1 MLTLKSLF
9 IFILAGIC
17 EIGGGFLVWL
27 WLREGKSGW
36 YGLVGAVVLV
46 AYGVV
51 ATWQPSNFARV
62 YAAYGGIF
70 IIMSMAWGY
79 YLDGFRPDRF
89 DIIGACLVLLGVYL
103 IFYAPRN
110 L

>member
-1 MLTLKSLF
+1 MITLKTIF

-17 EIGGGFLVWL
+17 EIGGGFLIWI
-27 WLREGKSGW
+27 WLREGKSAW
-36 YGLVGAVVLV
+36 FGLIGAVILV
-46 AYGVV
+46 AYGIV
-51 ATWQPSNFARV
+51 ATWQTSNFARV

-79 YLDGFRPDRF
+79 YLDNFRPDRF
-89 DIIGACLVLLGVYL
+89 DIIGAILVLLGVCL

-110 L
+110 